1 MTRRPITKA
10 TETTVLLKSRRRCC
24 ICFGLNR
31 DLKLKSGQLAH
42 LNQRHDDN
50 REENLAYL
58 CLDHHD
64 EYDSRTSQRKGLTE
78 AEVRAYRD
86 ELYERLAEYLNVPVH
101 FGDLKLPPQD
111 PNAGV
116 WIRTGSGADTAE
128 LSLTPIADSME
139 GLPRYAV
146 TGEALWGAGRE
157 HGPNIGDLS
166 FIGVLHNGVIEM
178 RETRWNNEIHTLR
191 MTFSKGRL
199 TVEEENEL
207 GVYGMN
213 VSFRGDYDR
222 AR

>member
-1 MTRRPITKA
+1 MTRRPISKA
-10 TETTVLLKSRRRCC
+10 TETAVLVKSRRRCC

-42 LNQRHDDN
+42 LNQRNDDN
-50 REENLAYL
+50 REDNLAYL

-128 LSLTPIADSME
+128 LSLTPVADSME
-139 GLPRYAV
+139 GLPRYAI
-146 TGEALWGAGRE
+146 TGEALWGVDRE
-157 HGPNIGDLS
+157 YGPNIGDLS
-166 FIGVLHNGVIEM
+166 FIGVLHDGVIEM
-178 RETRWNNEIHTLR
+178 HQTRWDGEVHVVR
-191 MTFSKGRL
+191 MTFSEGRSV
-199 TVEEENEL
+199 VEETNEL

-213 VSFRGDYDR
+213 VSFRGDY
-222 AR
+222 ARVR